1 MGGFLFMKK
10 TKPSKNNYIKNDS
23 LRMFLWLQLF
33 SILCYSVMFLSG
45 SFIALMLDI
54 PSTFDYLFSLIT
66 FALSNLIVGFYSG
79 IKYRRNGLVN
89 GVLTSLPSNII
100 ILIISLVMCEFAVD
114 INFIIT
120 LLVLVVASGVG
131 GILAVNKRTKR

>member
-1 MGGFLFMKK
+1 
-10 TKPSKNNYIKNDS
+10 
-23 LRMFLWLQLF
+23 MFLWLQLF

-66 FALSNLIVGFYSG
+66 FTLSNLIVGFYSG

-100 ILIISLVMCEFAVD
+100 ILIISLILGEFAVD